1 MKKTDF
7 IYKQLSITEMSEITD
22 KSNIIVDLEL
32 STQSGLTMR
41 TIETHGMHKKLI
53 TTNKK
58 M

>member
-1 MKKTDF
+1 MRKTDF

-53 TTNKK
+53 TTNK